1 MSTNDVT
8 LMFTSHNNVE
18 VFAHGLISVLG
29 VLTKNEPVLIV
40 KRTPY
45 DELIVLT
52 KHGIGIIHIDE
63 AKSTYWYD
71 DVYE

>member
-1 MSTNDVT
+1 MNNNDDT
-8 LMFTSHNNVE
+8 LMFTSLNNVE
-18 VFAHGLISVLG
+18 IFAHGLINVLG
-29 VLTKNEPVLIV
+29 VLTKNEPLLIV

-52 KHGIGIIHIDE
+52 KHGIGIIHVDE